1 MVRPRLLKL
10 PGIAEVII
18 MGGDIKQY
26 QVLVDPAK
34 LQEYNVSLQEIEAAI
49 KANNLNTSGGF
60 LEEGQT
66 ERPVRIIGRLGP
78 LPQQVVDDLLKVP
91 VKMNADRAV
100 LLRHVATVEKA
111 RRQSAATP
119 ASTATPASS
128 SRSSSSRTPTPAS

>member
-1 MVRPRLLKL
+1 MDLRTTSDWVLRPRLLKL

-66 ERPVRIIGRLGP
+66 ERPVRVIGRLGP
-78 LPQQVVDDLLKVP
+78 LPQQVRRRLAEGARQVERGSG
-91 VKMNADRAV
+91 RAAGA
-100 LLRHVATVEKA
+100 RGHGSRRA
-111 RRQSAATP
+111 RRRSGATP
-119 ASTATPASS
+119 ASTAIRAS
-128 SRSSSSRTPTPAS
+128 